1 MYARKSLLCMH
12 VEVSHAV
19 DIFFLSV
26 ENIAHCALVIILTP
40 VCKSETERGQ
50 ERLRRI
56 DKQGS
61 QLALEIRILYKYFS
75 GHCILWSSYLAA

>member
-1 MYARKSLLCMH
+1 MH
-12 VEVSHAV
+12 VEASHAV

-26 ENIAHCALVIILTP
+26 DIAHCTLVIILTP
-40 VCKSETERGQ
+40 VCKSETERSQ
-50 ERLRRI
+50 DRLCRI